1 MAVRSKVSLCFAV
14 MCLLCDLVDAFG
26 GATFNSSSANAMDFD
41 GAQTSRLPAVNAG
54 RTTRHAHS
62 VVSRS
67 RTRRTRC
74 EVARSACRPLASH
87 CRHKSMA
94 SVGHVRPRCSVIH
107 RRRRERLYAHRNPP
121 APGQLVTRASEA
133 TLVPRCTNGCDL
145 AAGEVLSRDVMR
157 PVESERVAQ
166 APRAPDFGGW
176 FGSERPL
183 TVSVRESASTVEQ
196 TIAVNVATAD
206 QTDGAAKL
214 MLLSAALP
222 ATPPLSEWN
231 ASSPVAA
238 TSR

>member
-1 MAVRSKVSLCFAV
+1 
-14 MCLLCDLVDAFG
+14 
-26 GATFNSSSANAMDFD
+26 
-41 GAQTSRLPAVNAG
+41 
-54 RTTRHAHS
+54 
-62 VVSRS
+62 
-67 RTRRTRC
+67 
-74 EVARSACRPLASH
+74 
-87 CRHKSMA
+87 
-94 SVGHVRPRCSVIH
+94 
-107 RRRRERLYAHRNPP
+107 
-121 APGQLVTRASEA
+121 
-133 TLVPRCTNGCDL
+133 
-145 AAGEVLSRDVMR
+145 MR